1 MLWQP
6 PASIKQVLC
15 PSQFTVI
22 NKYLAD
28 TAFSCKCLATCYPP
42 QLNGG
47 NAGAEAKSGVQ
58 LSFLKSQ
65 YNPINNL

>member
-28 TAFSCKCLATCYPP
+28 TAFSCKCSATRLPP

-47 NAGAEAKSGVQ
+47 NTVAGAKPGV
-58 LSFLKSQ
+58 
-65 YNPINNL
+65 